1 MIIIYAE
8 NTGREDKSERPAT
21 QVSVFCLLSGAGM
34 QKEQIKEGKHEV
46 QIITLHDRHTI
57 S

>member
-1 MIIIYAE
+1 MIIYVE
-8 NTGREDKSERPAT
+8 NTAREDQSKRPTT

-34 QKEQIKEGKHEV
+34 QKEQIKEGKQEV
-46 QIITLHDRHTI
+46 QIITLHDRHMI

>member
-1 MIIIYAE
+1 MIIIYVE
-8 NTGREDKSERPAT
+8 NTTREDQSERPAT

-34 QKEQIKEGKHEV
+34 QKEQIKEGKQEV